1 MRQPGGTLAPIPV
14 EFLKPPHF
22 SGRCLDDDGPDFGGF
37 VAELLLILGGVRSGK
52 SRWAERLAAARP
64 PVTYLATA
72 QAGDDEMARR
82 IAQHRQRRPADWQTV
97 EEPWDAAAAVARHR
111 QDGSLLLECLSL
123 WLTNRLVGLP
133 DRAAEGDAEIRAAGT
148 ELLAA
153 IHDAVGRVI
162 VVSSEVGCG
171 IMPVNDLARRFA
183 DLLGEANQQLADVAS
198 EVLVCVA
205 GIPVRIK
212 PGADGNLLSAD

>member
-1 MRQPGGTLAPIPV
+1 MFIPIPV

-22 SGRCLDDDGPDFGGF
+22 PGRCLDDDGPDCGGS

-52 SRWAERLAAARP
+52 SRWAERRAAGRP
-64 PVTYLATA
+64 PVTYLAAA

-82 IAQHRQRRPADWQTV
+82 IAQHRQRRPADWRTV
-97 EEPWDAAAAVARHR
+97 EEPWDAAAAIARH
-111 QDGSLLLECLSL
+111 QQEGTLLLECLSL

-133 DRAAEGDAEIRAAGT
+133 DRPPDSDAGIRAASA

-153 IHDAVGRVI
+153 IAGAVGRVI

-171 IMPVNDLARRFA
+171 IVPVNALARRFA
-183 DLLGEANQQLADVAS
+183 DLLGEANQQLAAAASDVF
-198 EVLVCVA
+198 VCVA